1 METERMDGE
10 QMARLVQGSLL
21 NKVYAMHHDR
31 ERETALMSQLTR
43 LKVSPSHHLTSSD
56 KLLLSSPPHK
66 LGVATCQGLSAQLA
80 CLSTAMSD
88 MSVEQQDM
96 EVPACTQYM
105 LERSVLEGTSCDPHS
120 QAMKRQDPVYLSS
133 MASHDCDGQQQVLPQ
148 QFALQQQQL
157 VFQQQQLELQH
168 QQQQLELQHQQQL
181 ELQQRSCN
189 SQILAEQLGGF
200 VLPNR
205 KPDLIPLMDSMQ
217 LE

>member
-1 METERMDGE
+1 MMETERME
-10 QMARLVQGSLL
+10 EEMARLVQGSLL

-31 ERETALMSQLTR
+31 ERETALMSQLTQ
-43 LKVSPSHHLTSSD
+43 LTVSPSHHLTSSD

-66 LGVATCQGLSAQLA
+66 LGVATGQGLSAQFDCINTA
-80 CLSTAMSD
+80 LSE

-96 EVPACTQYM
+96 EVPPNPAYTQYK

-133 MASHDCDGQQQVLPQ
+133 MASHDCDSQQQVLQQ

-157 VFQQQQLELQH
+157 VF

-189 SQILAEQLGGF
+189 SQILAEQHGGF

-205 KPDLIPLMDSMQ
+205 QPDLIQIMDSMQ